1 MKVNQTIFMGD
12 DTLRARHGRE
22 NAQNE
27 SDRKSIFAG
36 GLHKA
41 IDPIQQK
48 KEQAQKQAMKIVGD
62 TWANDRKMDDDLEAR
77 RDRIKENRENIKKA
91 KDELNEISKRRDELR
106 THYGV
111 EEDSQEEQDL
121 KLLEKE
127 IDAKKPGSDVRLTME
142 EREKIEEIKKN
153 GLTEYQTRSLE
164 MKKGGELYESEID
177 EAEKIIKTET
187 AVIASIKLE
196 RLKKDP
202 MVDAQKN
209 AKEIIDAAR
218 DEILGM
224 LIDEGKDHIDE
235 EMEEK
240 KEAAEKAE
248 EKKEEQEEKTE
259 KKDKKEAQEEQFREQ
274 IQAST
279 ELMTKSD
286 ELMDDV
292 QRKVKKILDEMKLL
306 EEDLKGAAVDTVG

>member
-12 DTLRARHGRE
+12 DTLRARHGHE
-22 NAQNE
+22 STQN
-27 SDRKSIFAG
+27 DAGKKSIFAG
-36 GLHKA
+36 GLNKA
-41 IDPIQQK
+41 IDPILQK
-48 KEQAQKQAMKIVGD
+48 KQQAQKQAMKIIGD
-62 TWANDRKMDDDLEAR
+62 TWAGDQKIDDDIDAR
-77 RDRIKENRENIKKA
+77 RARIKKNWENIGKA
-91 KDELNEISKRRDELR
+91 KDELNRISKEREELR
-106 THYGV
+106 EKYQV
-111 EEDSQEEQDL
+111 EEGSQEEQDL

-127 IDAKKPGSDVRLTME
+127 IDSKKPGSEVHLTKE
-142 EREKIEEIKKN
+142 EREQIEEIKKN

-164 MKKGGELYESEID
+164 MKKNGESYETEID
-177 EAEKIIKTET
+177 EAEKEIKAEN
-187 AVIASIKLE
+187 AAIASIKLE

-202 MVDAQKN
+202 MVGAQRN

-218 DEILGM
+218 DEIMGM

-235 EMEEK
+235 EMEKK

-248 EKKEEQEEKTE
+248 EKKEEQEEKIE
-259 KKDKKEAQEEQFREQ
+259 KKDEKKAQEEQFREQ
-274 IQAST
+274 IKDST

>member
-12 DTLRARHGRE
+12 DTLRVRHGQE
-22 NAQNE
+22 STQN
-27 SDRKSIFAG
+27 DAGKKSIFAG
-36 GLHKA
+36 GLNKA
-41 IDPIQQK
+41 IDPILQK
-48 KEQAQKQAMKIVGD
+48 KQQAQKQAMKIIGD
-62 TWANDRKMDDDLEAR
+62 TWAGDQKIDDDIDAR
-77 RDRIKENRENIKKA
+77 KARIKKNWENIGKA
-91 KDELNEISKRRDELR
+91 KDELNRISKEREELR
-106 THYGV
+106 EKYQV
-111 EEDSQEEQDL
+111 EEGSQEEQDL

-127 IDAKKPGSDVRLTME
+127 IDSKKPGSGVHLTKE
-142 EREKIEEIKKN
+142 EREQIDEIKKN

-164 MKKGGELYESEID
+164 MKKGGESYETEID
-177 EAEKIIKTET
+177 EAEKVIKAEN
-187 AVIASIKLE
+187 AAIASIRLE

-202 MVDAQKN
+202 MVGAQRN

-218 DEILGM
+218 DEIMGM

-240 KEAAEKAE
+240 KEVAEKAE
-248 EKKEEQEEKTE
+248 EKKEEQEEKIE
-259 KKDKKEAQEEQFREQ
+259 KKDEKKAQEEQFREQ
-274 IQAST
+274 IKDST

-292 QRKVKKILDEMKLL
+292 QRKVKKIMDEMKLL

>member
-12 DTLRARHGRE
+12 DTLRARHGQE
-22 NAQNE
+22 SAQN
-27 SDRKSIFAG
+27 DTGKKSIFAG
-36 GLHKA
+36 GLNKA
-41 IDPIQQK
+41 VDPILQK
-48 KEQAQKQAMKIVGD
+48 KQQAQKQAMKIVGD
-62 TWANDRKMDDDLEAR
+62 TWASDRKIDDDLDER
-77 RDRIKENRENIKKA
+77 RARIKENREIIGKA
-91 KDELNEISKRRDELR
+91 KDELNRISKEREALR
-106 THYGV
+106 EQYGV
-111 EEDSQEEQDL
+111 EEDSREEQDL

-127 IDAKKPGSDVRLTME
+127 IDAKKPGSEVRLTKE
-142 EREKIEEIKKN
+142 EWEKIEEIKKN

-164 MKKGGELYESEID
+164 MKNGGGLYEDEIA

-187 AVIASIKLE
+187 AVITSIKLE

-202 MVDAQKN
+202 MVEAQKN

-248 EKKEEQEEKTE
+248 EKKEEQEEKAE
-259 KKDKKEAQEEQFREQ
+259 KKDEKEAQEEQFREQ

-286 ELMDDV
+286 ELLDDV

>member
-1 MKVNQTIFMGD
+1 MRVNQTIFMGD
-12 DTLRARHGRE
+12 DTLRARHGQE
-22 NAQNE
+22 GAQKE
-27 SDRKSIFAG
+27 SDKKSIFAG
-36 GLHKA
+36 SLNKV

-48 KEQAQKQAMKIVGD
+48 KQQAQKQAMKIVGD
-62 TWANDRKMDDDLEAR
+62 TWANDRKIDDDIEQRRAR
-77 RDRIKENRENIKKA
+77 VEESRDIIRQAKGELGRIAKERE
-91 KDELNEISKRRDELR
+91 ELR
-106 THYGV
+106 DKYGV
-111 EEDSQEEQDL
+111 AADSQEEMDL

-127 IDAKKPGSDVRLTME
+127 INAKKPGSEVYLSKE
-142 EREKIEEIKKN
+142 EEEQIAQIKEN

-164 MKKGGELYESEID
+164 MKNGGGLYEDEIA
-177 EAEKIIKTET
+177 EAETVMKTET
-187 AVIASIKLE
+187 AVITSIKLE

-202 MVDAQKN
+202 MVEAQKN

-218 DEILGM
+218 DEIIGM
-224 LIDEGKDHIDE
+224 LIDESKDHIDE

-259 KKDKKEAQEEQFREQ
+259 KKEEKETQEEQFREQ
-274 IQAST
+274 IKAST

-286 ELMDDV
+286 ELLDDV

-306 EEDLKGAAVDTVG
+306 EEDLKGAAVDTAG

>member
-12 DTLRARHGRE
+12 DTLRARHGQE
-22 NAQNE
+22 STQNAVGK
-27 SDRKSIFAG
+27 KSIFAG
-36 GLHKA
+36 GLNKA
-41 IDPIQQK
+41 IDPILQK
-48 KEQAQKQAMKIVGD
+48 KQQAQKQAMKIIGD
-62 TWANDRKMDDDLEAR
+62 TWAGDQKIDDDLDAR
-77 RDRIKENRENIKKA
+77 RARIKKNWENIGKA
-91 KDELNEISKRRDELR
+91 KDELNRISKEREELR
-106 THYGV
+106 EKYQV
-111 EEDSQEEQDL
+111 EEGSQEEQDL

-127 IDAKKPGSDVRLTME
+127 IDSKKPGSEVRLTKE
-142 EREKIEEIKKN
+142 EREQIEEIKKN

-164 MKKGGELYESEID
+164 MKKGGESYETEID
-177 EAEKIIKTET
+177 EAEKVIKAEN
-187 AVIASIKLE
+187 AAIASIKLE

-202 MVDAQKN
+202 MVGAQKN

-248 EKKEEQEEKTE
+248 EKKEEQEEKIE
-259 KKDKKEAQEEQFREQ
+259 KKDEKKAQEEQFREQ
-274 IQAST
+274 IQDST

>member
-12 DTLRARHGRE
+12 DTLRVRHGQE
-22 NAQNE
+22 STQN
-27 SDRKSIFAG
+27 DAGKKSIFAG
-36 GLHKA
+36 GLNKA
-41 IDPIQQK
+41 IDPILQK
-48 KEQAQKQAMKIVGD
+48 KQQAQKQAMKIIGD
-62 TWANDRKMDDDLEAR
+62 TWAGDQKIDDDIDAR
-77 RDRIKENRENIKKA
+77 KARIKKNWENIGKA
-91 KDELNEISKRRDELR
+91 KDELNRISKEREELR
-106 THYGV
+106 EKYQV
-111 EEDSQEEQDL
+111 EEGSQEEQDL

-127 IDAKKPGSDVRLTME
+127 IDSKKPGSGVHLTKE
-142 EREKIEEIKKN
+142 EREQIDEIKKN

-164 MKKGGELYESEID
+164 MKKGGESYETEID
-177 EAEKIIKTET
+177 EAEKVIKAEN
-187 AVIASIKLE
+187 AAIASIRLE

-202 MVDAQKN
+202 MVGAQRN

-218 DEILGM
+218 DEIMGM

-248 EKKEEQEEKTE
+248 EKKEEQEEKIE
-259 KKDKKEAQEEQFREQ
+259 KKDEKKAQEEQFREQ
-274 IQAST
+274 IKDST

-292 QRKVKKILDEMKLL
+292 QRKVKKIMDEMKLL

>member
-1 MKVNQTIFMGD
+1 MRVNQTIFMGD
-12 DTLRARHGRE
+12 DTLRARHGQE
-22 NAQNE
+22 GAQNE
-27 SDRKSIFAG
+27 SNKKSIFAG
-36 GLHKA
+36 GLNKA
-41 IDPIQQK
+41 VDPIQQK
-48 KEQAQKQAMKIVGD
+48 KMQAQKQAMKIVGD
-62 TWANDRKMDDDLEAR
+62 TWASDRKIDDDIEERRAR
-77 RDRIKENRENIKKA
+77 IEENREIIRQA
-91 KDELNEISKRRDELR
+91 KGELGRIDKEREELR
-106 THYGV
+106 DRYRV
-111 EEDSQEEQDL
+111 EADSKEEQDL

-127 IDAKKPGSDVRLTME
+127 IDWKKPGSEVSMTKEEME
-142 EREKIEEIKKN
+142 QIAEIKKN

-164 MKKGGELYESEID
+164 MKNGGGLYEAEIE
-177 EAEKIIKTET
+177 EAEKIIKTES
-187 AVIASIKLE
+187 AVITSIKLE

-224 LIDEGKDHIDE
+224 LIDESKDHIDE

-248 EKKEEQEEKTE
+248 EKKEEEEEKAE
-259 KKDKKEAQEEQFREQ
+259 KKDEKEAKEEQFREQ

-286 ELMDDV
+286 ELLRDV
-292 QRKVKKILDEMKLL
+292 QKKVKKILDEMKLL
-306 EEDLKGAAVDTVG
+306 EEDLKGAAVDTAG

>member
-1 MKVNQTIFMGD
+1 MRVNQTIYMGD
-12 DTLRARHGRE
+12 DTLRARHGQE
-22 NAQNE
+22 SAQN
-27 SDRKSIFAG
+27 DVGKKSIFAG
-36 GLHKA
+36 GLNKA
-41 IDPIQQK
+41 FDPILQK
-48 KEQAQKQAMKIVGD
+48 RQQAQKQAMKIIGD
-62 TWANDRKMDDDLEAR
+62 TWAGDRKIDDDLDERRAR
-77 RDRIKENRENIKKA
+77 INKNWENIGKA
-91 KDELNEISKRRDELR
+91 KEELNRISKEREGLR
-106 THYGV
+106 EKYQV
-111 EEDSQEEQDL
+111 EEGSQEEQDL

-127 IDAKKPGSDVRLTME
+127 IDSERPGSGVHLTKE
-142 EREKIEEIKKN
+142 EREQIEEIKKN

-164 MKKGGELYESEID
+164 MKKSGESYETEID
-177 EAEKIIKTET
+177 EAEKVIKAEN
-187 AVIASIKLE
+187 AAIASIRLE

-202 MVDAQKN
+202 MVEAQKN

-218 DEILGM
+218 EEILGM

-248 EKKEEQEEKTE
+248 EKKEEQEEKIE
-259 KKDKKEAQEEQFREQ
+259 KKNEKEAQEEQFREQ
-274 IQAST
+274 IQDST

-306 EEDLKGAAVDTVG
+306 EEDLKGAAVDTAG

>member
-12 DTLRARHGRE
+12 DTLRARHGQE
-22 NAQNE
+22 SAQND
-27 SDRKSIFAG
+27 SNKKSIFAG
-36 GLHKA
+36 GLNKA
-41 IDPIQQK
+41 VDPILQK
-48 KEQAQKQAMKIVGD
+48 KQQAQKQAMKIVGD
-62 TWANDRKMDDDLEAR
+62 TWANDRKIDDDLDER
-77 RDRIKENRENIKKA
+77 RARIKENREIIGKA
-91 KDELNEISKRRDELR
+91 KDELNRISKEREALR
-106 THYGV
+106 ERYGV

-127 IDAKKPGSDVRLTME
+127 IDAKKPGSEVRLTKE
-142 EREKIEEIKKN
+142 EWEKIEEIKKN

-164 MKKGGELYESEID
+164 MKNGGGLYEDEIA
-177 EAEKIIKTET
+177 EAEKIIKMET
-187 AVIASIKLE
+187 AVISSIKLE

-202 MVDAQKN
+202 MVEAQKN

-248 EKKEEQEEKTE
+248 EKKEEQEEKAE
-259 KKDKKEAQEEQFREQ
+259 KKDEKEAQEEQFREQ

-286 ELMDDV
+286 ELLDDV

>member
-1 MKVNQTIFMGD
+1 TIFMGD
-12 DTLRARHGRE
+12 VTLLARHGQE
-22 NAQNE
+22 STQNNVGK
-27 SDRKSIFAG
+27 KSIFAG
-36 GLHKA
+36 GLNKA
-41 IDPIQQK
+41 VDPILQK
-48 KEQAQKQAMKIVGD
+48 KQQAQKQAMKVIGD
-62 TWANDRKMDDDLEAR
+62 TWAGDRKIDDDIDTRKA
-77 RDRIKENRENIKKA
+77 RIKKNWENIGKA
-91 KDELNEISKRRDELR
+91 KAELNEISKQRDELR
-106 THYGV
+106 DRYGV

-127 IDAKKPGSDVRLTME
+127 IDAEKPGSEVHLTKE
-142 EREKIEEIKKN
+142 EREQIEEIKRN

-164 MKKGGELYESEID
+164 MKKSGESYETEID
-177 EAEKIIKTET
+177 EAEKVIKAEN

-202 MVDAQKN
+202 MVGAQRN
-209 AKEIIDAAR
+209 AEEIIDAAR

-248 EKKEEQEEKTE
+248 EKKEEQEEKIE
-259 KKDKKEAQEEQFREQ
+259 KKNEKEAQEEQFREQ
-274 IQAST
+274 IKDST

>member
-12 DTLRARHGRE
+12 DTLRARHGQE
-22 NAQNE
+22 SAQND
-27 SDRKSIFAG
+27 SNKKSIFAG
-36 GLHKA
+36 GLNKA
-41 IDPIQQK
+41 VDPILQK
-48 KEQAQKQAMKIVGD
+48 KQQAQKQAMKIVGD
-62 TWANDRKMDDDLEAR
+62 TWANDRKIDDDLDER
-77 RDRIKENRENIKKA
+77 RARIKENREIIGKA
-91 KDELNEISKRRDELR
+91 KDELNRISKEREALR
-106 THYGV
+106 ERYGV

-127 IDAKKPGSDVRLTME
+127 IDAKKPGSEVRLTKE
-142 EREKIEEIKKN
+142 EWEKIEEIKKN

-164 MKKGGELYESEID
+164 MKNGGGLYEDEIA
-177 EAEKIIKTET
+177 EAEKIIKMET
-187 AVIASIKLE
+187 AVISSIKLE

-202 MVDAQKN
+202 MVEAQKN

-240 KEAAEKAE
+240 KEVAEKAE
-248 EKKEEQEEKTE
+248 EKKEEQEEKAE
-259 KKDKKEAQEEQFREQ
+259 KKDEKEAQEEQFREQ
-274 IQAST
+274 IRAST

-286 ELMDDV
+286 ELLDDV

>member
-12 DTLRARHGRE
+12 DTLRARHGQE
-22 NAQNE
+22 SAQND
-27 SDRKSIFAG
+27 SNKKSIFAG
-36 GLHKA
+36 GLSKA
-41 IDPIQQK
+41 VDPILQK
-48 KEQAQKQAMKIVGD
+48 KQQAQKQAMKIVGD
-62 TWANDRKMDDDLEAR
+62 TWANDRKMDDDLDER
-77 RDRIKENRENIKKA
+77 RARIKENREIIGKA
-91 KDELNEISKRRDELR
+91 KDELNRISKEREALRDR
-106 THYGV
+106 YGV
-111 EEDSQEEQDL
+111 EADSQEEQDL

-127 IDAKKPGSDVRLTME
+127 IDARKPGSDVPLTKE
-142 EREKIEEIKKN
+142 EQEQIEEIKKN

-164 MKKGGELYESEID
+164 MKNGGGLYEDEIA

-187 AVIASIKLE
+187 AVISSIKLE

-202 MVDAQKN
+202 MVEAQKN

-224 LIDEGKDHIDE
+224 LIDEGRDHIDE

-248 EKKEEQEEKTE
+248 EKKEEEEEKAE
-259 KKDKKEAQEEQFREQ
+259 KKDEKEAQEEQFREQ

>member
-12 DTLRARHGRE
+12 DTLRARHGQE
-22 NAQNE
+22 SAQND
-27 SDRKSIFAG
+27 SNKKSICAG
-36 GLHKA
+36 GLNKA
-41 IDPIQQK
+41 VDPILQK
-48 KEQAQKQAMKIVGD
+48 KQQAQKQAMKIVGD
-62 TWANDRKMDDDLEAR
+62 TWANDRKIDDDLDER
-77 RDRIKENRENIKKA
+77 RARIKENREIIGKA
-91 KDELNEISKRRDELR
+91 KDELNRISKEREALR
-106 THYGV
+106 ERYGV

-127 IDAKKPGSDVRLTME
+127 IDAKKPGSEVRLTKE
-142 EREKIEEIKKN
+142 EWEKIEEIKKN

-164 MKKGGELYESEID
+164 MKNGGGLYEDEIA
-177 EAEKIIKTET
+177 EAEKIIKMET
-187 AVIASIKLE
+187 AVISSIKLE

-202 MVDAQKN
+202 MVEAQKN

-248 EKKEEQEEKTE
+248 EKKEEQEEKAE
-259 KKDKKEAQEEQFREQ
+259 KKDEKEAQEEQFREQ

-286 ELMDDV
+286 ELLDDV

>member
-12 DTLRARHGRE
+12 DTLRARHGQE
-22 NAQNE
+22 STQND
-27 SDRKSIFAG
+27 SNKKSIFAG
-36 GLHKA
+36 GLNKA
-41 IDPIQQK
+41 VDPILQK
-48 KEQAQKQAMKIVGD
+48 KQQAQKQAMKIVGD
-62 TWANDRKMDDDLEAR
+62 TWANDRKIDDDLDER
-77 RDRIKENRENIKKA
+77 RARIKENWEIIGKA
-91 KDELNEISKRRDELR
+91 KAELNEISKQRDELR
-106 THYGV
+106 NRYGV
-111 EEDSQEEQDL
+111 EEDSQEQQDL

-127 IDAKKPGSDVRLTME
+127 IDARKPGSEVRLTKE
-142 EREKIEEIKKN
+142 EREQIEEIKKN

-164 MKKGGELYESEID
+164 MKKSGESYETEID
-177 EAEKIIKTET
+177 EAEKVIYTEN
-187 AVIASIKLE
+187 AVIASVKLE

-202 MVDAQKN
+202 MVEAQRN

-235 EMEEK
+235 EMEKK

-259 KKDKKEAQEEQFREQ
+259 KKDEKEAQEEQFREQ

-306 EEDLKGAAVDTVG
+306 EEDLKGAAVDTAG

>member
-12 DTLRARHGRE
+12 DTLRVRHGQE
-22 NAQNE
+22 STQN
-27 SDRKSIFAG
+27 DAGKKSIFAG
-36 GLHKA
+36 GLNKA
-41 IDPIQQK
+41 IDPILQK
-48 KEQAQKQAMKIVGD
+48 KQQAQKQAMKIIGD
-62 TWANDRKMDDDLEAR
+62 TWAGDQKIDDDIDAR
-77 RDRIKENRENIKKA
+77 KARIKKNWENIGKA
-91 KDELNEISKRRDELR
+91 KDELNRISKEREELR
-106 THYGV
+106 EKYQV
-111 EEDSQEEQDL
+111 EEGSQEEQDL

-127 IDAKKPGSDVRLTME
+127 IDSKKPDSGVHLTKE
-142 EREKIEEIKKN
+142 EREQIEEIKKN

-164 MKKGGELYESEID
+164 MKKGGESYETEID
-177 EAEKIIKTET
+177 EAEKVIKAEN
-187 AVIASIKLE
+187 AAIASIRLE

-202 MVDAQKN
+202 MVGAQRN

-248 EKKEEQEEKTE
+248 EKKEEQEEKIE
-259 KKDKKEAQEEQFREQ
+259 KKDEKKAQEEQFREQ
-274 IQAST
+274 IKDST

-292 QRKVKKILDEMKLL
+292 QRKVKKIMDEMKLL
-306 EEDLKGAAVDTVG
+306 EEELKGAAVDTVG

>member
-12 DTLRARHGRE
+12 DTLRVRHGQE
-22 NAQNE
+22 STQN
-27 SDRKSIFAG
+27 DAGKKSIFAG
-36 GLHKA
+36 GLNKA
-41 IDPIQQK
+41 IDPILQK
-48 KEQAQKQAMKIVGD
+48 KQQAQKQAMKIIGD
-62 TWANDRKMDDDLEAR
+62 TWAGDQKIDDDIDAR
-77 RDRIKENRENIKKA
+77 KARIKKNWENIGKA
-91 KDELNEISKRRDELR
+91 KDELNRISKEREELR
-106 THYGV
+106 EKYQV
-111 EEDSQEEQDL
+111 EEGSQEEQDL

-127 IDAKKPGSDVRLTME
+127 IDSKKPGSGVHLTKE
-142 EREKIEEIKKN
+142 EREQIEEIKKN

-164 MKKGGELYESEID
+164 MKKGGESYETEID
-177 EAEKIIKTET
+177 EAEKVIKAEN
-187 AVIASIKLE
+187 AAIASIRLE

-202 MVDAQKN
+202 MVGAQRN

-218 DEILGM
+218 DEIMGM

-248 EKKEEQEEKTE
+248 EKKEEQEEKIE
-259 KKDKKEAQEEQFREQ
+259 KKDEKKAQEEQFREQ
-274 IQAST
+274 IKDST

-292 QRKVKKILDEMKLL
+292 QRKVKKIMDEMKLL

>member
-12 DTLRARHGRE
+12 DTLRARHGQE
-22 NAQNE
+22 STQND
-27 SDRKSIFAG
+27 SDKKSIFAG
-36 GLHKA
+36 GLNKA
-41 IDPIQQK
+41 VDPILQK
-48 KEQAQKQAMKIVGD
+48 KQQAQKQAMKIVGD
-62 TWANDRKMDDDLEAR
+62 TFANDRKIDDDLDER
-77 RDRIKENRENIKKA
+77 RARIKENREIIGKA
-91 KDELNEISKRRDELR
+91 KAELNEISKQRDELR
-106 THYGV
+106 NRYGV
-111 EEDSQEEQDL
+111 EEDSQEQQDL

-127 IDAKKPGSDVRLTME
+127 IDAQKPGGEVRLTKE
-142 EREKIEEIKKN
+142 EREQIEEIKKN

-164 MKKGGELYESEID
+164 MKKSGESYETEID
-177 EAEKIIKTET
+177 EAEKVIYTEN

-202 MVDAQKN
+202 MVDAQRN

-224 LIDEGKDHIDE
+224 LIDESKDHIDE
-235 EMEEK
+235 EMEKK

-259 KKDKKEAQEEQFREQ
+259 KKDEKEAQEEQFREQ